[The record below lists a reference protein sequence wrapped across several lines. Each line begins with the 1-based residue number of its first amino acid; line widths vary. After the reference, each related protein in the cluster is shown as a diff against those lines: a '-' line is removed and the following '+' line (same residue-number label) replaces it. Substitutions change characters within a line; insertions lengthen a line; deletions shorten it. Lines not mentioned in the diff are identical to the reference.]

1 MQWLNENSRKFL
13 SKGYLT
19 EGVTP
24 EARVRFIADKAEDIL
39 NIKGFGDKFYSYMEA
54 GYYSLSS
61 PIWSNF
67 GISKGLPISCFGGH
81 VEDSMS
87 AILYSQAEAGMMS
100 KYGGGT
106 SGYFG
111 DVRPRGAAITNN
123 GVSSGSVHFMQ
134 LFDTIV
140 DVVSQGSTRK
150 GHYAPYLNIDH
161 QDIDEFLDIGTE
173 GNPIQNLTH
182 GVTVTDKWMDSMIS
196 GDKEK
201 RRVWAKVLQRR
212 VEMGYPYIFFTDTV
226 NNNTVDVYKD
236 KNLEIRHSNL
246 CSEIAL
252 PSNDEYSFVCD
263 LSSMNIFH
271 YDKWKD
277 TDAVETLVYFLD
289 AVMSDF
295 IIKLERLRDSENR
308 VDRDAFFFLERS
320 YKFAVE
326 NRAIGVG
333 ALGWHSYLQSHMIP
347 FESIEAKK
355 LNVEI
360 FKLIRDK
367 SYAASKSL
375 AKLLGEPKLLKG
387 YGRRNAT
394 LNAIAP
400 TTSSAFILGQV
411 SQSIEPIWS
420 NIYVKDIDKMK
431 VTIKNKDLEK
441 LLEEKGQN
449 TREIWNSIRDRDG
462 SVLHLDFL
470 SDLEKDVFKTFSE
483 LDQYAIIDQASS
495 RQQFIDQSQSLNL
508 MINPEKTAKEIN
520 ELYLFAWRSKVKS
533 LYYQHSTNAAQQ
545 FSQSKMCTTACE
557 S

>member
-236 KNLEIRHSNL
+236 KNL
-246 CSEIAL
+246 
-252 PSNDEYSFVCD
+252 
-263 LSSMNIFH
+263 
-271 YDKWKD
+271 
-277 TDAVETLVYFLD
+277 
-289 AVMSDF
+289 
-295 IIKLERLRDSENR
+295 
-308 VDRDAFFFLERS
+308 
-320 YKFAVE
+320 
-326 NRAIGVG
+326 
-333 ALGWHSYLQSHMIP
+333 
-347 FESIEAKK
+347 
-355 LNVEI
+355 
-360 FKLIRDK
+360 
-367 SYAASKSL
+367 
-375 AKLLGEPKLLKG
+375 
-387 YGRRNAT
+387 
-394 LNAIAP
+394 
-400 TTSSAFILGQV
+400 
-411 SQSIEPIWS
+411 
-420 NIYVKDIDKMK
+420 
-431 VTIKNKDLEK
+431 
-441 LLEEKGQN
+441 
-449 TREIWNSIRDRDG
+449 
-462 SVLHLDFL
+462 
-470 SDLEKDVFKTFSE
+470 
-483 LDQYAIIDQASS
+483 
-495 RQQFIDQSQSLNL
+495 
-508 MINPEKTAKEIN
+508 
-520 ELYLFAWRSKVKS
+520 
-533 LYYQHSTNAAQQ
+533 
-545 FSQSKMCTTACE
+545 
-557 S
+557 

>member
-295 IIKLERLRDSENR
+295 IIKQIG
-308 VDRDAFFFLERS
+308 
-320 YKFAVE
+320 
-326 NRAIGVG
+326 RAHV
-333 ALGWHSYLQSHMIP
+333 
-347 FESIEAKK
+347 
-355 LNVEI
+355 
-360 FKLIRDK
+360 
-367 SYAASKSL
+367 
-375 AKLLGEPKLLKG
+375 
-387 YGRRNAT
+387 
-394 LNAIAP
+394 
-400 TTSSAFILGQV
+400 
-411 SQSIEPIWS
+411 
-420 NIYVKDIDKMK
+420 
-431 VTIKNKDLEK
+431 
-441 LLEEKGQN
+441 
-449 TREIWNSIRDRDG
+449 
-462 SVLHLDFL
+462 
-470 SDLEKDVFKTFSE
+470 
-483 LDQYAIIDQASS
+483 
-495 RQQFIDQSQSLNL
+495 
-508 MINPEKTAKEIN
+508 
-520 ELYLFAWRSKVKS
+520 
-533 LYYQHSTNAAQQ
+533 
-545 FSQSKMCTTACE
+545 
-557 S
+557 